1 MIQELLIKN
10 FAIIAESRITFNDG
24 MTVLTGETGAGKS
37 IIIDAIGQLLGDR
50 ANTSFIKNGEDK
62 AFIEAILDIS
72 DNDAVLSKLQE
83 ANIDNEDDNLYVS
96 KELLSN
102 GKSICKI
109 NYRTVPASLLK
120 QIVPL
125 AIDIHSQFDNT
136 ELLNNKHYLDI
147 LDHYCGSG
155 LETLLEQYK
164 TSFQVYSET
173 LAKKKSLE
181 NEEENYE
188 QMDFYQSQLDEINQF
203 DFENESV
210 EELEKEKQQLQN
222 FEKVQKSIN
231 VFRQYIQQD
240 EGALSKFYLGI
251 KALDEVSDLEEF
263 EALYNE
269 LYDLYYKSED
279 VTEKI
284 MDVYYALDFDEYRF
298 NEVQDLLFTIQRLKR
313 KYGPSVEMVLEKKQE
328 IEDKMQFLSNREQ
341 VLLELDKS
349 ILEQKEKCIQL
360 ANKLHTIREKAAKDI
375 SKKITQELHLL
386 YMEHARFEVQVQI
399 GELSKHG
406 HDKIEFMITTNL
418 GQPRHPVSDV
428 ASGGELSRI
437 MLALKT
443 ILLDQTS
450 ISTIIFDEVDTGVSG
465 KVAYAIGQKMKRI
478 AKNKQV
484 LCITHLPQ
492 VASFADWHL
501 YVSKYIENKDTKTKV
516 SVLNP
521 KERVEEIAKMLS
533 GDMISEE
540 ALKQA
545 QTLLSQVAAL

>member
-10 FAIIAESRITFNDG
+10 FAIIAESKIIFKEG

-50 ANTSFIKNGEDK
+50 ANTAFIKNGEDK
-62 AFIEAILDIS
+62 AFIEAIFDIS
-72 DNDAVLSKLQE
+72 NNEAVISKLEE
-83 ANIDNEDDNLYVS
+83 ANIENEDDTLYVS

-120 QIVPL
+120 QVVPL
-125 AIDIHSQFDNT
+125 AVDIHSQFDNT
-136 ELLNNKHYLDI
+136 ELLNNKHYLGI
-147 LDHYCGSG
+147 LDHYCGEPI
-155 LETLLEQYK
+155 ETILNQYK
-164 TSFQVYSET
+164 TSYQAYSHT
-173 LAKKKSLE
+173 LSKKKSLE

-188 QMDFYQSQLDEINQF
+188 QMDFYQSQLNEINQF
-203 DFENESV
+203 DFENESI

-222 FEKVQKSIN
+222 FEKVQKSMT

-240 EGALSKFYLGI
+240 AGALSKFYLGI
-251 KALDEVSDLEEF
+251 RALEDIADLEEF

-279 VTEKI
+279 TIEKI
-284 MDVYYALDFDEYRF
+284 IDVYQGLDFDEYRF
-298 NEVQDLLFTIQRLKR
+298 NEVQNQLFTVQRLKR
-313 KYGPSVEMVLEKKQE
+313 KYGPSIEMVLEKKHD
-328 IEDKMQFLSNREQ
+328 IEEKIQFLNNREQ
-341 VLLELDKS
+341 VLFDLDKL
-349 ILEQKEKCIQL
+349 ILEQKEKCMKL
-360 ANKLHTIREKAAKDI
+360 AEKLHTIREKAAKEI
-375 SKKITQELHLL
+375 SEKITQELHLL
-386 YMEHARFEVQVQI
+386 YMEHARFEVNIHI
-399 GELSKHG
+399 GELSKDG
-406 HDKIEFMITTNL
+406 YDQIEFMITTNL
-418 GQPRHPVSDV
+418 GQPMQPVSEI

-437 MLALKT
+437 MLSLKT

-465 KVAYAIGQKMKRI
+465 KVAFAIGQKMKRI

-492 VASFADWHL
+492 VASFADCHL
-501 YVSKYIENKDTKTKV
+501 YVSKYIENNDTKTKV
-516 SVLNP
+516 SVLNSE
-521 KERVEEIAKMLS
+521 ERIEEIAKMLS
-533 GDMISEE
+533 GDMISNE

>member
-1 MIQELLIKN
+1 ML
-10 FAIIAESRITFNDG
+10 
-24 MTVLTGETGAGKS
+24 
-37 IIIDAIGQLLGDR
+37 
-50 ANTSFIKNGEDK
+50 
-62 AFIEAILDIS
+62 
-72 DNDAVLSKLQE
+72 
-83 ANIDNEDDNLYVS
+83 
-96 KELLSN
+96 
-102 GKSICKI
+102 
-109 NYRTVPASLLK
+109 
-120 QIVPL
+120 
-125 AIDIHSQFDNT
+125 
-136 ELLNNKHYLDI
+136 
-147 LDHYCGSG
+147 
-155 LETLLEQYK
+155 
-164 TSFQVYSET
+164 
-173 LAKKKSLE
+173 
-181 NEEENYE
+181 
-188 QMDFYQSQLDEINQF
+188 
-203 DFENESV
+203 
-210 EELEKEKQQLQN
+210 
-222 FEKVQKSIN
+222 
-231 VFRQYIQQD
+231 FR
-240 EGALSKFYLGI
+240 S
-251 KALDEVSDLEEF
+251 
-263 EALYNE
+263 
-269 LYDLYYKSED
+269 
-279 VTEKI
+279 
-284 MDVYYALDFDEYRF
+284 
-298 NEVQDLLFTIQRLKR
+298 
-313 KYGPSVEMVLEKKQE
+313 
-328 IEDKMQFLSNREQ
+328 
-341 VLLELDKS
+341 
-349 ILEQKEKCIQL
+349 QL